1 MERILEPSAK
11 RKHDWEERS
20 PEKLGRDEI
29 GKRVLTENE
38 APEEEVVRHVL
49 SRRMENSEVS
59 RTISGTVAPMPRVMT
74 TNSG

>member
-1 MERILEPSAK
+1 MKRILEPSAK

-38 APEEEVVRHVL
+38 APEEEVSNAL
-49 SRRMENSEVS
+49 LIEAN
-59 RTISGTVAPMPRVMT
+59 GKQ
-74 TNSG
+74 